1 MRRLIAAGV
10 AVSLLVIGSSAFA
23 QDGDGEVR
31 SRFYDF
37 DNMLIDGEFKAPD
50 LLKARAREKAE
61 FQRLLDLKKSF
72 LPKIQESTEE
82 NALQ

>member
-1 MRRLIAAGV
+1 MRRLVAIALATGFMLSAG
-10 AVSLLVIGSSAFA
+10 LAFA
-23 QDGDGEVR
+23 QDDGEVR

-50 LLKARAREKAE
+50 LLTTQAVDKAQ

-72 LPKIQESTEE
+72 IPKIQQTTEE

>member
-1 MRRLIAAGV
+1 MRRLV
-10 AVSLLVIGSSAFA
+10 ALIMAVGMLVSASSAFA
-23 QDGDGEVR
+23 QDEVR

-50 LLKARAREKAE
+50 LLKDRAREKAE